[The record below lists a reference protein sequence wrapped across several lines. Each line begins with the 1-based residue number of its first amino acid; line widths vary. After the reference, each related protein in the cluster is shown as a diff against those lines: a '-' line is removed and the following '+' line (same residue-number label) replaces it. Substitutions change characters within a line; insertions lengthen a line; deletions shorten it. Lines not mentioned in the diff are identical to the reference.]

1 MKTITTSKQ
10 LQQTIDEL
18 RIRRRSIGLVPTMGF
33 LHDGHLSLV
42 RTAKLENDIVVTT
55 IFVNPLQFSES
66 EDLATY
72 PQDIERDTQLASEA
86 GTDFLFTPSHEE
98 MFSEN
103 VLTSIS
109 VTEIS
114 SALEG
119 ASRPTH
125 FAGVATI
132 VAKLFNIVGN
142 CSAYFG
148 EKDWQQL
155 QVIKRM
161 AIDLSYRVE
170 VKGCPIVRDSD
181 GLALSSRNVYL
192 TKNQRSEAANIPK
205 TLLKA
210 HEMIRD
216 GERGPNN
223 IKQAVL
229 THFKKSPEI
238 EVDYV
243 ELVNGETLQV
253 TDQID
258 ERTRLLVAVK
268 IGTARLIDNMNA
280 LKGPSI

>member
-1 MKTITTSKQ
+1 M
-10 LQQTIDEL
+10 
-18 RIRRRSIGLVPTMGF
+18 
-33 LHDGHLSLV
+33 
-42 RTAKLENDIVVTT
+42 
-55 IFVNPLQFSES
+55 
-66 EDLATY
+66 
-72 PQDIERDTQLASEA
+72 
-86 GTDFLFTPSHEE
+86 
-98 MFSEN
+98 
-103 VLTSIS
+103 
-109 VTEIS
+109 
-114 SALEG
+114 
-119 ASRPTH
+119 
-125 FAGVATI
+125 ATI

-161 AIDLSYRVE
+161 VIDLSYRVE

-216 GERGPNN
+216 GERGSNN
-223 IKQAVL
+223 IKQAIL
-229 THFKKSPEI
+229 THFKRSPEI

-243 ELVNGETLQV
+243 ELVNGETLQA

-280 LKGPSI
+280 LKGPSS